1 MSGLVIEPASGSD
14 AASLAGVHST
24 CFAESWNEA
33 AIASLLASPG
43 VAVLI
48 ARNGDKPVGFVMLR
62 IVRDEAEILT
72 IGVTPQHRRQRIA
85 ERLMAY
91 AAAQASVAGAKSL
104 FLEVATDNEAA
115 GALYRSLSFREVGT
129 RPRYYRRDDTHIDG
143 LILQLDLNM
152 FA

>member
-1 MSGLVIEPASGSD
+1 MW
-14 AASLAGVHST
+14 LAGIHAAA
-24 CFAESWNEA
+24 FAESWNEA

-43 VAVLI
+43 VVALI
-48 ARNGDKPVGFVMLR
+48 ARSGGKAVGFVMLR
-62 IVRDEAEILT
+62 IAADEAEILT
-72 IGVTPQHRRQRIA
+72 IGVTPQHRRQHIA

-115 GALYRSLSFREVGT
+115 GALYRGLSFREVG
-129 RPRYYRRDDTHIDG
+129 RRSRYYRRDDTQVDG
-143 LILQLDLNM
+143 LILRLDLNM